1 MIKKREEQNMNYGQV
16 LELDEITLDDCD
28 TYLYGLGKRVVIND
42 GHIINLVNEGMQYV
56 GVNG

>member
-1 MIKKREEQNMNYGQV
+1 MIKERDVQNMNYEQV

-42 GHIINLVNEGMQYV
+42 GHIINLVNEGM
-56 GVNG
+56 